1 MDKLFIS
8 FKNCHG
14 INKLNHEFIFN
25 DDSFKNSNISLIY
38 APNGTMKTSFA
49 KTFKDLGNN
58 IVPQNILIDEEP
70 KSTIKVTENNT
81 SHEFEHEEIK
91 NRIFVIESINDEFS
105 FENTGPLISDK
116 ESREIYEHISNDINL
131 DKKSFLDKIKSITA
145 ISIPRGENKY
155 SFIENTIND
164 DLNNDNCRFLEFMS
178 KNINNFD
185 DNEINID
192 VNLIKYKDLFEK
204 SVIKLLNDQDLIE
217 NIDSFSKNLE
227 ILLSKSK
234 IYNNVDFNHNNA
246 NDLSKSIKKNNLFKL
261 GHSINFRGVRK
272 NIRSIDELNKLFEKQ
287 LNNIFK
293 DEVLKEDFEKINHKF
308 SNVNTRNFQKIINEN
323 PYLIPYLKD
332 ISELKKIYWY
342 SVFNSEKEILLNL
355 VNEFDEKREILEN
368 IRLDALNEQTI
379 WHKIIDKFN
388 KRFNVP
394 YTLKLKNQ
402 DDVILNDEIPKIAYY
417 YNEKEISLNQL
428 KNIYSAGQRRAL
440 YLLDILYK
448 IEMIKETDETKL
460 LIFDDIADSFDY
472 ENKYAIIEYINELAN
487 DNYFRIIVL
496 THNFDFFRTL
506 KSRLNCKYAYFATK
520 NEYGQIKLNL
530 NNFESNNNIFIN
542 IIEKINKNCE
552 NHIKEIIALIPFMR
566 NLYEY
571 LGDDYKKELLTKIL
585 HYKDDG
591 EFITLNSLN
600 EIYNDWNVSI
610 PENSEKIY
618 NLIYDE
624 ADTILED
631 TVRGIDIVNKLI
643 LSMAI
648 RLKSEKIMINKLGHL
663 FNENDFSG
671 NQTRFLFK
679 KYKDSFPTDYKSIDI
694 YERVAMMTP
703 ENIHVNSFM
712 YEPLLDMD
720 DFYLKKLY
728 RDILMLND

>member
-1 MDKLFIS
+1 MDKLFIN

-14 INKLNHEFIFN
+14 INNLKHEFIFN

-58 IVPQNILIDEEP
+58 IAPQNILIDEEP
-70 KSTIKVTENNT
+70 KYTIKVTENNT

-105 FENTGPLISDK
+105 FENTGPLISNK
-116 ESREIYEHISNDINL
+116 KSREIYEKISNNINL
-131 DKKSFLDKIKSITA
+131 DKESFLDKIKSITA

-155 SFIENTIND
+155 FYIENFINV
-164 DLNNDNCRFLEFMS
+164 DLNNDDCRFLEFMS
-178 KNINNFD
+178 KNINNLD

-192 VNLIKYKDLFEK
+192 VNLIKYKDLFDN

-272 NIRSIDELNKLFEKQ
+272 NIRSIDELNKLIEKQ
-287 LNNIFK
+287 LNIFN
-293 DEVLKEDFEKINHKF
+293 DESLKENFEKINRKF
-308 SNVNTRNFQKIINEN
+308 SNEKTKNFQKIINEN

-332 ISELKKIYWY
+332 ISKLKKIYWY
-342 SVFNSEKEILLNL
+342 SVFNSEKEKLLNL
-355 VNEFDEKREILEN
+355 VNEFHEKRKVLEN
-368 IRLDALNEQTI
+368 IRLDAINEKTI
-379 WHKIIDKFN
+379 WHEIIDRFN

-417 YNEKEISLNQL
+417 YKDNDKEISLNQL
-428 KNIYSAGQRRAL
+428 KKIYSSGQRRAL

-448 IEMIKETDETKL
+448 IKMIKETDETKL

-487 DNYFRIIVL
+487 DNQFRLIVL

-520 NEYGQIKLNL
+520 TDYRIYLNP

-542 IIEKINKNCE
+542 IIQRINENCE

-571 LGDDYKKELLTKIL
+571 SGEDYKKELLTNIL
-585 HYKDDG
+585 HYKYDG
-591 EFITLNSLN
+591 ESITLNSLN

-610 PENSEKIY
+610 PDNSERIY
-618 NLIYDE
+618 NLIYYE
-624 ADTILED
+624 ADTILKD
-631 TVRGIDIVNKLI
+631 NVRGIDIINKLI

-648 RLKSEKIMINKLGHL
+648 RLKSEKIMINKLGSL
-663 FNENDFSG
+663 FNEDDFSG
-671 NQTRFLFK
+671 NQTRLLFK
-679 KYKDSFPTDYKSIDI
+679 KYKDSFPTDYESIDI
-694 YERVAMMTP
+694 YERVVMMTP

-720 DFYLKKLY
+720 DFYLKNLY
-728 RDILMLND
+728 QDISNVK